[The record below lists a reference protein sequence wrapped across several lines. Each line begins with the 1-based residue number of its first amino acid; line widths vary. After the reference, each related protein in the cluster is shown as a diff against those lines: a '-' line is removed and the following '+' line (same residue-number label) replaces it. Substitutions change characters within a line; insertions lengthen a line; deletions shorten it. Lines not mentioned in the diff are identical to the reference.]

1 MRRIAQILFNIN
13 CESAIIMKQR
23 YTTNSNA
30 YCSIRQIV
38 LYYSYSEAMA
48 EDTAM
53 LRKRLKCLIDRF
65 DISVRQLYAMYV
77 CIFFLPLLLTLL
89 LTNNAISQ
97 LESQV
102 QKTGRTMT
110 HQIKQ

>member
-1 MRRIAQILFNIN
+1 MHIAVFD
-13 CESAIIMKQR
+13 K
-23 YTTNSNA
+23 
-30 YCSIRQIV
+30 
-38 LYYSYSEAMA
+38 LYY
-48 EDTAM
+48 TKVIQRLWRRTLQM

-102 QKTGRTMT
+102 QKLDAR
-110 HQIKQ
+110 